1 MDDHAPLVE
10 RLSAV
15 LHEQGVPR
23 SHEEHIKTFA
33 AHVERSQR
41 WRRWWQRQLT
51 RTDQLR
57 AMDILR
63 WTAEAKSTGDLDE
76 AIWRAF
82 LAAHLGRMSVE
93 SHDTQRIDSAGGLLC
108 GFEER
113 PMWTWDTTSSDLPG
127 FENWLQQ
134 NSKQLANLR
143 FGNHRKFES
152 KKPHQLFDVIESFVV
167 WVEKFGPTPQ
177 SAFTTGA
184 TSPEEAF
191 DELYIRLSGIHR
203 FGRTGR
209 FDLLLLLSDLGLLE
223 ARPGSSYLEGATG
236 PIRGAKQL
244 WGNLP
249 LAAFEQRA
257 DELARR
263 LELPP
268 EVVEDALC
276 MWQK

>member
-1 MDDHAPLVE
+1 MDDPVPLVE
-10 RLSAV
+10 RLSMV
-15 LHEQGVPR
+15 LHEQAVPK
-23 SHEEHIKTFA
+23 SHEEHIKMFA
-33 AHVERSQR
+33 VQVERSQR

-63 WTAEAKSTGDLDE
+63 WTGEAKSTGDVDE

-82 LAAHLGRMSVE
+82 LAAHFGRMSVE
-93 SHDTQRIDSAGGLLC
+93 SHDTQRIDSAGRLLC
-108 GFEER
+108 GFGER
-113 PMWTWDTTSSDLPG
+113 PIWTWDTTSSDLAG
-127 FENWLQQ
+127 FENWLQTH
-134 NSKQLANLR
+134 SEQLAELR

-167 WVEKFGPTPQ
+167 WVKRFGPTPQ

-184 TSPEEAF
+184 ASPEMAF
-191 DELYIRLSGIHR
+191 DELYIRLNGVHR

-209 FDLLLLLSDLGLLE
+209 FDLLLLSDLGLVE

-236 PIRGAKQL
+236 LIRGARQL

-249 LAAFEQRA
+249 LAALEQRA
-257 DELARR
+257 DDLAQR
-263 LELPP
+263 LGLPT
-268 EVVEDALC
+268 EIVEDALC